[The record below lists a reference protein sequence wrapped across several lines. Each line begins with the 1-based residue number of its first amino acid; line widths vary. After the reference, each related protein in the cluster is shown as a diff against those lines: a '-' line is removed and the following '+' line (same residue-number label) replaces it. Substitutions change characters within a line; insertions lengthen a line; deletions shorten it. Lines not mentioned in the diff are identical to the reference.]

1 VTSTGVNCGV
11 ATISNNTMYSRS
23 TQGKVINV
31 GTEATAAGDNMLN
44 GVVIQNNTIYGAL
57 YYNPALADVSTHS
70 IFVGYNANA
79 SIKYN
84 TVIGGGYAIVIKG
97 GGMEYSSGGIF
108 YNKIINSTGVASLRV
123 KGIKNANIFNNVIY
137 ANSSISG
144 TYYPVHIGQN
154 GEGEVSTGTVLKNN
168 IIVGG
173 GGSKLIYIE
182 SSSTTGFVS
191 NYNLLYRH
199 NEGYIGYNGT
209 NYSFSSWQGLGYD
222 ANSINSDPLFTDPNN
237 YNVTVSPVSPTINA
251 GTDVGL
257 SQDFLGVAVPQG
269 TSPDIGLY
277 ELYVPNS
284 VPSSL
289 IQYKSNG
296 TTIIETGSLTNETT
310 VVFKM
315 GMSSLNSADSLTPQ
329 IEIRELGSDFT
340 NTFTNSGSAV
350 LYSGVGVTGEVTV
363 TGLKNGTAYHWQARI
378 SNSAGSS
385 SWTSYGSNLESVAD
399 FETDPPTIQ
408 FTSASSSGAESSTSV
423 NLELSLS
430 GISSKEITVGYSVT
444 GGTASGSGVDYTLGS
459 GTAIISAG
467 SLTTSISLT
476 VVNDTLDENN
486 ETVVVTVA
494 NPTNATLGSNT
505 IFTYTIT
512 DNDDPP
518 TIQFTSASSSGA
530 ESSTSVNLELSLSGI
545 SSKEI
550 TVGYSVTGGTA
561 SGSGVDYT
569 LGSGTAIISAGS
581 LTTNISLT
589 VVNDSI
595 DEDNETVQVAIADPS
610 NATLGSNTVFTYTV
624 NDNDDP
630 PTVTLSV
637 NPATIAEA
645 SEESVITSTLS
656 ATSGKTITIDLL
668 YSGTA
673 TGSGADYTASS
684 AEIIIVAGGLT
695 GTATVTSV
703 QDLTNEANETII
715 IDINSV
721 TNGSESGTQQ
731 ETITINDDDCAT
743 VDNTATYNSYPT
755 CGPATCNVGYVL
767 SAGACILS
775 GGIGGVSSPS
785 STGSGVAN
793 AQASGIGVSLNVGEI
808 NRSGTNVLTY
818 ITNQNNFV
826 APESGYDW
834 QPSSH
839 SFNINNFDLLNGI
852 VTIVFSSE
860 PKTVILAKGQT
871 KDVDLG
877 GDGVSDIR
885 VTFSGIFVN
894 RAEITI
900 QSLINENNQKNNKP
914 DYYEGRL
921 IKYIAHPK
929 IYLIKNNK
937 KHWIV
942 DELTFNYFGYKWSS
956 VETIFEST
964 AFADGDNIVAPKLSK
979 FVFSRNLKIGMTG
992 NDVKELQKYLN
1003 SKNFL
1008 VAKEGAGS
1016 PGQETPTFGPA
1027 TKAALINFQKAK
1039 KIDPAIGFF
1048 GSITRDFINK

>member
-1 VTSTGVNCGV
+1 
-11 ATISNNTMYSRS
+11 MYSRS

-399 FETDPPTIQ
+399 FET
-408 FTSASSSGAESSTSV
+408 
-423 NLELSLS
+423 
-430 GISSKEITVGYSVT
+430 
-444 GGTASGSGVDYTLGS
+444 
-459 GTAIISAG
+459 
-467 SLTTSISLT
+467 
-476 VVNDTLDENN
+476 
-486 ETVVVTVA
+486 
-494 NPTNATLGSNT
+494 
-505 IFTYTIT
+505 
-512 DNDDPP
+512 DPP

>member
-1 VTSTGVNCGV
+1 MTSTGVNCGV

-399 FETDPPTIQ
+399 FET
-408 FTSASSSGAESSTSV
+408 
-423 NLELSLS
+423 
-430 GISSKEITVGYSVT
+430 
-444 GGTASGSGVDYTLGS
+444 
-459 GTAIISAG
+459 
-467 SLTTSISLT
+467 
-476 VVNDTLDENN
+476 
-486 ETVVVTVA
+486 
-494 NPTNATLGSNT
+494 
-505 IFTYTIT
+505 
-512 DNDDPP
+512 DPP